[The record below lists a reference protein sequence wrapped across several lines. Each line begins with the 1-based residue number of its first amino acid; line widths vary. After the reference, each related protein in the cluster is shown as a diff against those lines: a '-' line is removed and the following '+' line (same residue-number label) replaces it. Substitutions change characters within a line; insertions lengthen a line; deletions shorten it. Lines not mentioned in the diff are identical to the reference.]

1 MRARLS
7 DLLLWSGTIAV
18 AATMMLSQA
27 TRFRGV
33 ISPAGFLVLLAV
45 FAAIVSL
52 LITSPLY
59 RWLRIRP
66 MLLPRCPRCRHRDRH
81 YFCFPQA
88 WPREVIRCANCELEI
103 ELCHDTRHGAE
114 SCPGFPRFD
123 LLWPY
128 SFGGR
133 WRRVV

>member
-1 MRARLS
+1 MRARLF
-7 DLLLWSGTIAV
+7 DLLLFTTTSAI
-18 AATMMLSQA
+18 AATVMLSQV

-33 ISPAGFLVLLAV
+33 VSPTVFMTLLAI

-52 LITSPLY
+52 VITSPLY
-59 RWLRIRP
+59 RWLRLRP
-66 MLLPRCPRCRHRDRH
+66 LLLPRCPRCRHRDRH

-88 WPREVIRCANCELEI
+88 WPREMIRCANCDLEI
-103 ELCHDTRHGAE
+103 ELCHDSRYGAE

-133 WRRVV
+133 WQPVE

>member
-1 MRARLS
+1 MRARLF
-7 DLLLWSGTIAV
+7 DLLLWSGTIAI
-18 AATMMLSQA
+18 AATAMLSQA

-33 ISPAGFLVLLAV
+33 ISRTGFLVLLAT
-45 FAAIVSL
+45 FAAVVALVVTSL
-52 LITSPLY
+52 LY
-59 RWLRIRP
+59 RWFRLSP

-81 YFCFPQA
+81 YFCFPQV

-103 ELCHDTRHGAE
+103 ELRHDSRHGAE
-114 SCPGFPRFD
+114 FSSGMPRFD

-133 WRRVV
+133 WRRVQ